1 MSMNNHETLKQI
13 DSFQKIDFVLNFKTV
28 AIFGGG
34 GVDAI

>member
-13 DSFQKIDFVLNFKTV
+13 DSFQKIDFVFNFKTGG
-28 AIFGGG
+28 IFGGG